1 MFRKFVGMI
10 KNQRDILVNQERERK
25 NNKKLRDNQ
34 KMMYTAM
41 QLQPPLS
48 PISPELEAAEIPSLD
63 QMIESFQG
71 MDFGQYDH
79 LGEQIFFGQ
88 ESQPGGS
95 SSAQQFGHGSPL
107 FAPQFRPGPQLFTTG
122 PQMFAGQF
130 VGSQFAG
137 PYSGPP
143 PFTSSFMGPFPP
155 FSAGPQFE
163 THVSLSTV
171 PGSSATFPTVSAP
184 PSLHFDLG
192 GTSSSPDTGYAGTT
206 ASLSPA
212 PDSVEATV
220 ASWSDSLFAYP
231 SSTGGFST
239 GGQ

>member
-1 MFRKFVGMI
+1 
-10 KNQRDILVNQERERK
+10 
-25 NNKKLRDNQ
+25 
-34 KMMYTAM
+34 
-41 QLQPPLS
+41 
-48 PISPELEAAEIPSLD
+48 
-63 QMIESFQG
+63 

-107 FAPQFRPGPQLFTTG
+107 FAPQFRPGPQLFTTV

-143 PFTSSFMGPFPP
+143 PFTSSFMGPIPP
-155 FSAGPQFE
+155 FSAGPQLG

-171 PGSSATFPTVSAP
+171 PGSSATFPIASAS
-184 PSLHFDLG
+184 PSLHFGLG
-192 GTSSSPDTGYAGTT
+192 GTFSSPDTGYAGTT
-206 ASLSPA
+206 ASLSLA

-231 SSTGGFST
+231 GSTGGFST
-239 GGQ
+239 GG